1 MSKGAAKASSL
12 RTVSLD
18 AVAMDEFFQIREKLN
33 PATVDHYRQL
43 YRVGTEMPPVEVALV
58 DGTMILVDGWHRATA
73 LKALGQEM
81 IEATVTKMTRQEAR
95 WKAADANSRH
105 GLPLKP
111 AEKRQRFRVYVE
123 TGQHQARQRGK
134 VKSYREMERDLG
146 LPHTT
151 IRSWMLKDFPKVAAL
166 LAGGEPEKLEKLQ
179 AIERAPAV
187 ERSVTAIADLAAA
200 FQSTSVPA
208 DRGEII
214 GLIEAALQR
223 LKGSGNWASRAVDE
237 FADDAAEF

>member
-1 MSKGAAKASSL
+1 MSAGATKDGSL

-18 AVAMDEFFQIREKLN
+18 AVAMDAFFQIREKLN
-33 PATVDHYRQL
+33 PRTVESYQHL
-43 YRVGTEMPPVEVALV
+43 YRAGTEMPPVEVALV
-58 DGTMILVDGWHRATA
+58 DGIMILVDGWHRATA
-73 LKALGQEM
+73 LKALGREM

-105 GLPLKP
+105 GLQLKP

-123 TGQHQARQRGK
+123 TGQQQARQRGK

-146 LPHTT
+146 MPFTT
-151 IRSWMLKDFPKVAAL
+151 IRSWMQKDFPKVAAQI
-166 LAGGEPEKLEKLQ
+166 GGGQPEKVEKPQEPE
-179 AIERAPAV
+179 RTPAV
-187 ERSVTAIADLAAA
+187 ERSVAAIADLAAA

-214 GLIEAALQR
+214 ALIEDALQR

-237 FADDAAEF
+237 FADDDEGL